1 MKAYIDIENS
11 KTQNVDTICV
21 DIIKYEYDSEVI
33 FDISSLDK
41 RELSLLYDAIDESKP
56 YTDVEM
62 FFIDDSNIPNFGPD
76 YNYNVKDNKLVLKYI
91 PKKRKEHV
99 EEKNYDWTLNYE
111 EEFNRIAYNFLNTKY
126 NYLLIYKDN
135 GIKYEYLKNKPK
147 DSIFMDL
154 FYDNNFNMIALFKKK
169 DKVNVN
175 NLRGSLEYINSYC
188 DEIIDER
195 RKI

>member
-11 KTQNVDTICV
+11 KTQNVDTICI

-62 FFIDDSNIPNFGPD
+62 FFIDDSNTPNFGPD

-91 PKKRKEHV
+91 PKKRKEHI

-111 EEFNRIAYNFLNTKY
+111 EEFNRIAYKFLNTKY
-126 NYLLIYKDN
+126 NYLLIYNDD

-175 NLRGSLEYINSYC
+175 NLRESLEYINSYC

-195 RKI
+195 REI

>member
-62 FFIDDSNIPNFGPD
+62 FFIDDSNTPNFGPD

-111 EEFNRIAYNFLNTKY
+111 EEFNRIAYKFLNTKY
-126 NYLLIYKDN
+126 NYLLIYNDD

-175 NLRGSLEYINSYC
+175 NLRESLEYINSYC

-195 RKI
+195 REI

>member
-62 FFIDDSNIPNFGPD
+62 FFIDDSNTPNFGPD

-91 PKKRKEHV
+91 PKKRKEHI

-111 EEFNRIAYNFLNTKY
+111 EEFNRIAYKFLNTKY
-126 NYLLIYKDN
+126 NYLLIYNDD

-175 NLRGSLEYINSYC
+175 NLRESLEYINSYC

>member
-76 YNYNVKDNKLVLKYI
+76 YNYNVKDNKLILKYI

-111 EEFNRIAYNFLNTKY
+111 EEFNRIAYKFLNTKY
-126 NYLLIYKDN
+126 NYLLIYNDD
-135 GIKYEYLKNKPK
+135 GIKYEYLKDKPK

-195 RKI
+195 REI

>member
-62 FFIDDSNIPNFGPD
+62 FFIDDSNTPNFGPD
-76 YNYNVKDNKLVLKYI
+76 YNYNVKDNKLILKYI
-91 PKKRKEHV
+91 PKKRKEHN

-111 EEFNRIAYNFLNTKY
+111 EEFNRIAYKFLNTKY
-126 NYLLIYKDN
+126 NYLLIYNDD

-175 NLRGSLEYINSYC
+175 NLRESLEYINSYC

>member
-62 FFIDDSNIPNFGPD
+62 FFIDDSNTPNFGPD

-91 PKKRKEHV
+91 PKKRKEHI

-111 EEFNRIAYNFLNTKY
+111 EEFNRIVYKFLNTKY
-126 NYLLIYKDN
+126 NYLLIYNDD

-175 NLRGSLEYINSYC
+175 NLRESLEYINSYC

-195 RKI
+195 REI

>member
-62 FFIDDSNIPNFGPD
+62 FFIDDSNTPNFGPD

-91 PKKRKEHV
+91 PKKRKEPV

-111 EEFNRIAYNFLNTKY
+111 EEFNDLAYELITNKY
-126 NYLLIYKDN
+126 KH
-135 GIKYEYLKNKPK
+135 
-147 DSIFMDL
+147 IF
-154 FYDNNFNMIALFKKK
+154 
-169 DKVNVN
+169 
-175 NLRGSLEYINSYC
+175 
-188 DEIIDER
+188 ER
-195 RKI
+195 EF

>member
-62 FFIDDSNIPNFGPD
+62 FFIDDSNTPNFGPD

-91 PKKRKEHV
+91 PKKRKEHI

-111 EEFNRIAYNFLNTKY
+111 EEFNRIAYKFLNTKY
-126 NYLLIYKDN
+126 NYLLIYNDD

-175 NLRGSLEYINSYC
+175 NLRESLEYINSYC

-195 RKI
+195 REI

>member
-76 YNYNVKDNKLVLKYI
+76 YNYIVNDNKLILKYI
-91 PKKRKEHV
+91 
-99 EEKNYDWTLNYE
+99 
-111 EEFNRIAYNFLNTKY
+111 F
-126 NYLLIYKDN
+126 
-135 GIKYEYLKNKPK
+135 
-147 DSIFMDL
+147 
-154 FYDNNFNMIALFKKK
+154 
-169 DKVNVN
+169 
-175 NLRGSLEYINSYC
+175 
-188 DEIIDER
+188 
-195 RKI
+195 

>member
-76 YNYNVKDNKLVLKYI
+76 YNYNVKDNKLILKYI

-111 EEFNRIAYNFLNTKY
+111 EEFNKIAYKFLGTEY
-126 NYLLIYKDN
+126 NYLLIYNDD
-135 GIKYEYLKNKPK
+135 GIKYEYLKDKPK

-175 NLRGSLEYINSYC
+175 DLRGSLEYINSYC

>member
-11 KTQNVDTICV
+11 KTQNVDTISV
-21 DIIKYEYDSEVI
+21 DVIKYKYDSEVI
-33 FDISSLDK
+33 FDISNLDK

-56 YTDVEM
+56 YTDIEM

-76 YNYNVKDNKLVLKYI
+76 YNYDVKDNKLILKYI

-111 EEFNRIAYNFLNTKY
+111 EEFNKIAYKFLNTKY
-126 NYLLIYKDN
+126 NYLLIYNDD
-135 GIKYEYLKNKPK
+135 GLKYEYLKDKPK
-147 DSIFMDL
+147 DSIYMDL

-169 DKVNVN
+169 DKTNIN
-175 NLRGSLEYINSYC
+175 DLRGSLEYINSYC
-188 DEIIDER
+188 DEIIEER

>member
-62 FFIDDSNIPNFGPD
+62 FFIDDSNTPNFGPD
-76 YNYNVKDNKLVLKYI
+76 YNYNVKDN
-91 PKKRKEHV
+91 
-99 EEKNYDWTLNYE
+99 
-111 EEFNRIAYNFLNTKY
+111 NFH
-126 NYLLIYKDN
+126 
-135 GIKYEYLKNKPK
+135 
-147 DSIFMDL
+147 
-154 FYDNNFNMIALFKKK
+154 FKK
-169 DKVNVN
+169 
-175 NLRGSLEYINSYC
+175 
-188 DEIIDER
+188 
-195 RKI
+195 

>member
-1 MKAYIDIENS
+1 M
-11 KTQNVDTICV
+11 
-21 DIIKYEYDSEVI
+21 IKYKYDSEVI
-33 FDISSLDK
+33 FDISNLDK
-41 RELSLLYDAIDESKP
+41 RELSLLYDAIDDNKQ
-56 YTDVEM
+56 YIDIEM
-62 FFIDDSNIPNFGPD
+62 FFIDDSNTPNFGPD

-91 PKKRKEHV
+91 PKKRKEPV

-111 EEFNRIAYNFLNTKY
+111 EEFNRIAYKFLNTKY
-126 NYLLIYKDN
+126 NYLLIYNDD

-175 NLRGSLEYINSYC
+175 NLRESLEYINSYC

-195 RKI
+195 REI